1 MVTGLKRMV
10 LILPVN
16 GSKALVIT
24 EESGLIKVKAP
35 YFDPITIAVY

>member
-24 EESGLIKVKAP
+24 EESG
-35 YFDPITIAVY
+35 

>member
-1 MVTGLKRMV
+1 MV

-24 EESGLIKVKAP
+24 EESG
-35 YFDPITIAVY
+35 